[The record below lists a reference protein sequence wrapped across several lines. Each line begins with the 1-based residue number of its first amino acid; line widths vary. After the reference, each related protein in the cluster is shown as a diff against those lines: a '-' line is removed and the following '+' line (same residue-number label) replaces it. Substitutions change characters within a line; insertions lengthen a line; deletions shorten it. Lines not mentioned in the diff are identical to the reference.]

1 MNQRRRPPA
10 KSDEARAGKGEAS
23 PGNCL
28 RGIDEASREPRA
40 EKVALAQW
48 HNPREVIRVHSERTD
63 PPYAGLRVL
72 ELARVLAGPWIGQ
85 ILADLGAE
93 VIKVESPEG
102 DETRRWGPPFL
113 TNADGSA
120 ADAAYFHACNR
131 GKESLV
137 LDFRAAQE
145 RERVVE
151 LAREADV
158 LIENFKVGGLE
169 RFGLDYTSL
178 ARINPALVYCSISG
192 FGQDGRYADRPGYD
206 FVAQAMSGL
215 MDITGEPGR
224 PPQKVGVAVA
234 DIVTGL
240 YGLIGIQ
247 AALAER
253 ARSGRGQHVDVALL
267 DSTIGILANQAM
279 NSLIGNLT
287 PTRMGNA
294 HPNITPYQE
303 FRAADGFI
311 VIAVGNDAQFRCLC
325 EALGCAAL
333 ANDPRFAANDA
344 RVRNRSALEQALA
357 PHLAVLTRAQALA
370 RLQAARVPSG
380 PINTVAD
387 ALSDPNTRARGM
399 VIACAAEGYHG
410 ASIPGLA
417 TPIRFSRSRTSPSR
431 PAPRLDSAGDRRGA
445 WRPRPPVDQ

>member
-1 MNQRRRPPA
+1 MQ
-10 KSDEARAGKGEAS
+10 
-23 PGNCL
+23 
-28 RGIDEASREPRA
+28 
-40 EKVALAQW
+40 
-48 HNPREVIRVHSERTD
+48 SERTD

-85 ILADLGAE
+85 TLADLGAE

-113 TNADGSA
+113 ANADGSA
-120 ADAAYFHACNR
+120 ADAAYFHSCNR

-137 LDFRAAQE
+137 LDFRRME
-145 RERVVE
+145 DRERVVA

-169 RFGLDYTSL
+169 KYGLDYASL
-178 ARINPALVYCSISG
+178 ARLNPALVYCSISG
-192 FGQDGRYADRPGYD
+192 FGQEGRYADRPGYD

-215 MDITGEPGR
+215 MDVTGEPGR

-234 DIVTGL
+234 DIFTGL

-253 ARSGRGQHVDVALL
+253 ARSGRGQQVDVALL

-279 NSLIGNLT
+279 NCLIGNLT

-294 HPNITPYQE
+294 HPNIAPYQE
-303 FRAADGFI
+303 FRTADGFI
-311 VIAVGNDAQFRCLC
+311 VVAVGNDAQFRCLC
-325 EALGCAAL
+325 EALGCAPL
-333 ANDPRFAANDA
+333 ADDPRFAGNGA

-357 PHLAVLTRAQALA
+357 PLLAALTREQALA
-370 RLQAARVPSG
+370 RLEAARVPSG
-380 PINTVAD
+380 PINTVAE
-387 ALSDPNTRARGM
+387 ALSDPNTRERAM
-399 VIACAAEGYHG
+399 VIACAAEGYRS

-417 TPIRFSRSRTSPSR
+417 TPIRFSRSKTNSAA
-431 PAPRLDSAGDRRGA
+431 PAPRLDSAAGDRGG
-445 WRPRPPVDQ
+445 WRSR

>member
-1 MNQRRRPPA
+1 MQF
-10 KSDEARAGKGEAS
+10 
-23 PGNCL
+23 
-28 RGIDEASREPRA
+28 
-40 EKVALAQW
+40 
-48 HNPREVIRVHSERTD
+48 ERTE

-85 ILADLGAE
+85 ILADLGAQ
-93 VIKVESPEG
+93 VIKIESPAG
-102 DETRRWGPPFL
+102 DETRGWGPPFL
-113 TNADGSA
+113 ANADGSP
-120 ADAAYFHACNR
+120 ADAAYFHSCNR

-137 LDFRAAQE
+137 LDFRNEAD
-145 RERVVE
+145 RLRVVQ

-158 LIENFKVGGLE
+158 LVENFKVGSLE
-169 RFGLDYTSL
+169 KFGLDYVSL
-178 ARINPALVYCSISG
+178 ARLNPGLVYCSISG
-192 FGQDGRYADRPGYD
+192 FGQRGRYAARPGYD

-215 MDITGEPGR
+215 MDLTGEPGR

-279 NSLIGNLT
+279 NFLVGGLT

-303 FRAADGFI
+303 FRTADGFI
-311 VIAVGNDAQFRCLC
+311 VVAVGNDTQFRCLC

-333 ANDPRFAANDA
+333 ADDPRFVSNGA

-357 PHLAVLTRAQALA
+357 PRLAALRRDDALA
-370 RLQAARVPSG
+370 RLEAARVPSG
-380 PINTVAD
+380 PINTLAE
-387 ALSDPNTRARGM
+387 ALSDPNTSERGLVVASAADGYRRAA
-399 VIACAAEGYHG
+399 V
-410 ASIPGLA
+410 PGLA
-417 TPIRFSRSRTSPSR
+417 TPIRFSRSETREGR
-431 PAPRLDSAGDRRGA
+431 PAPRLGSGGIRETWGSSAADDPQEGGRT
-445 WRPRPPVDQ
+445 

>member
-1 MNQRRRPPA
+1 
-10 KSDEARAGKGEAS
+10 
-23 PGNCL
+23 
-28 RGIDEASREPRA
+28 
-40 EKVALAQW
+40 
-48 HNPREVIRVHSERTD
+48 
-63 PPYAGLRVL
+63 VL

-85 ILADLGAE
+85 TLADLGAE

-137 LDFRAAQE
+137 LDFRKPAD
-145 RERVVE
+145 REQVVR
-151 LAREADV
+151 LARGADV
-158 LIENFKVGGLE
+158 LIENFKVGSLE
-169 RFGLDYTSL
+169 RYGLDYASL
-178 ARINPALVYCSISG
+178 AKLNPALVYCSISG
-192 FGQDGRYADRPGYD
+192 FGQVGRYADRPGYD

-215 MDITGEPGR
+215 MDVTGEPGR
-224 PPQKVGVAVA
+224 PPQKVGVAIA

-279 NSLIGNLT
+279 NYLIGNLA

-294 HPNITPYQE
+294 HPNIAPYQE
-303 FRAADGFI
+303 FGTADGLI
-311 VIAVGNDAQFRCLC
+311 VVAVGNDAQFRRLC
-325 EALGCAAL
+325 EALDCASL
-333 ANDPRFAANDA
+333 ADDPRFAGNAG

-357 PHLAVLTRAQALA
+357 PRFGVLRRDAALA
-370 RLQAARVPSG
+370 RLDAARVPSG
-380 PINTVAD
+380 PINSIPE
-387 ALSDPNTRARGM
+387 ALADPNTRERGL
-399 VIACAAEGYHG
+399 VVSSPASGYG
-410 ASIPGLA
+410 SESIRGIA
-417 TPIRFSRSRTSPSR
+417 TPIRFSRSKSNMSG
-431 PAPRLDSAGDRRGA
+431 PAPRLGSAAGDRGTWQSSA
-445 WRPRPPVDQ
+445 AGNDVE

>member
-1 MNQRRRPPA
+1 MQF
-10 KSDEARAGKGEAS
+10 
-23 PGNCL
+23 
-28 RGIDEASREPRA
+28 
-40 EKVALAQW
+40 
-48 HNPREVIRVHSERTD
+48 ERTE

-85 ILADLGAE
+85 ILADLGAQ
-93 VIKVESPEG
+93 VIKIESPAG
-102 DETRRWGPPFL
+102 DETRGWGPPFL
-113 TNADGSA
+113 ANADGSP
-120 ADAAYFHACNR
+120 ADAAYFHSCNR
-131 GKESLV
+131 GKESIV
-137 LDFRAAQE
+137 LDFRNEAD
-145 RERVVE
+145 RLRVVQ

-158 LIENFKVGGLE
+158 LVENFKVGSLE
-169 RFGLDYTSL
+169 KFGLDYVSL
-178 ARINPALVYCSISG
+178 ARLNPGLVYCSISG
-192 FGQDGRYADRPGYD
+192 FGQRGRYAARPGYD

-215 MDITGEPGR
+215 MDLTGEPGR

-279 NSLIGNLT
+279 NFLVGGLT

-303 FRAADGFI
+303 FRTADGFI
-311 VIAVGNDAQFRCLC
+311 VVAVGNDTQFRCLC

-333 ANDPRFAANDA
+333 ADDPRFVSNGA

-357 PHLAVLTRAQALA
+357 PRLAALRRDDALA
-370 RLQAARVPSG
+370 RLEAARVPSG
-380 PINTVAD
+380 PINTLAE
-387 ALSDPNTRARGM
+387 ALSDPNTSERGLVVASAADGYRRAA
-399 VIACAAEGYHG
+399 V
-410 ASIPGLA
+410 PGLA
-417 TPIRFSRSRTSPSR
+417 TPIRFSRSETREGR
-431 PAPRLDSAGDRRGA
+431 PAPRLGSGGIRETWGSSTADDPQQRG
-445 WRPRPPVDQ
+445 RP

>member
-1 MNQRRRPPA
+1 
-10 KSDEARAGKGEAS
+10 
-23 PGNCL
+23 
-28 RGIDEASREPRA
+28 
-40 EKVALAQW
+40 
-48 HNPREVIRVHSERTD
+48 
-63 PPYAGLRVL
+63 VL

-85 ILADLGAE
+85 TLADLGAE

-113 TNADGSA
+113 ANADGSA
-120 ADAAYFHACNR
+120 ADAAYFHSCNR

-137 LDFRAAQE
+137 LDFRQAAD
-145 RERVVE
+145 RERAVQ

-169 RFGLDYTSL
+169 KYGLDYASL
-178 ARINPALVYCSISG
+178 ARLNPALVYCSISG

-267 DSTIGILANQAM
+267 DTTIGILANQAL
-279 NSLIGNLT
+279 NCLIGNLA

-303 FRAADGFI
+303 FRTADGFI
-311 VIAVGNDAQFRCLC
+311 VIAVGNDAQFRSL
-325 EALGCAAL
+325 CAAL
-333 ANDPRFAANDA
+333 DCAPLADDPRFAGNGA
-344 RVRNRSALEQALA
+344 RVRNRAALEQALA
-357 PHLAVLTRAQALA
+357 PPLAALPRAQALA
-370 RLQAARVPSG
+370 LLQAAGVPSG
-380 PINTVAD
+380 PINTVAE
-387 ALSDPNTRARGM
+387 ALGDPNTRERGM
-399 VIACAAEGYHG
+399 VLACAAEGYRS
-410 ASIPGLA
+410 AVIPGLA
-417 TPIRFSRSRTSPSR
+417 TPIGFSRSNTNVSR
-431 PAPRLDSAGDRRGA
+431 PAPRLNSAGGNRGE
-445 WRPRPPVDQ
+445 WRSPGD